1 MSNIKNIPISE
12 QPREKLI
19 SMGPKSLSDSELL
32 AIILR
37 VGNKEKNVIEL
48 SREILEKFSIRDLS
62 EIDYSQ
68 IVKFN
73 GIKKAKAAQVIACF
87 EFARRLAEHNSE
99 GIVIK
104 SSRDIAEILIPEL
117 RYKKKEHLIGIYLNN
132 RNKIIRKE
140 TVTIGTVDTSLI
152 HPREIFMPAIESGA
166 KSVIIVHN
174 HPSGNPSPSKEDML
188 VTKRITSSGALLG
201 IELIDHLI
209 IGGNDYVSF
218 KDRGLL

>member
-1 MSNIKNIPISE
+1 MPSIRNIPIDE

-19 SMGPKSLSDSELL
+19 KQGPKYLADSELL

-37 VGNKEKNVIEL
+37 VGNKGKNVIEL
-48 SREILEKFSIRDLS
+48 SREILQRFSIRDLS

-68 IVKFN
+68 IIKFN

-87 EFARRLAEHNSE
+87 ELARRLAEYKSDSL
-99 GIVIK
+99 VIK
-104 SSRDIAEILIPEL
+104 SSKDIAEMLIPEL
-117 RYKKKEHLIGIYLNN
+117 RYKKKEHLMGIYLDN

-140 TVTIGTVDTSLI
+140 TVSIGTVDTSLI

-174 HPSGNPSPSKEDML
+174 HPSGNPTPSKEDIM
-188 VTKRITSSGALLG
+188 VTKKIINAGELLG
-201 IELIDHLI
+201 IEIIDHII
-209 IGGNDYVSF
+209 IGDNEYSSF
-218 KDRGLL
+218 KDKGIL